1 MPKNESLKKILV
13 LGSGAIKIGEA
24 GEFDYSGSQCLKAIH
39 EDGIKSVLI
48 NPNIATIQT
57 DTRFADQVYL
67 LPVTP
72 SYVESI
78 IEKERPDGIMLAY
91 GGQTALNC
99 GVKLDD
105 AGILKKYDVNVLG
118 TQVQGIKNTEDRQLF
133 KDQMKAAGV
142 PVLKSKT
149 VTNFDDAKKAAE
161 ELCYPVIIRV
171 AYTLGGR
178 GGGIAHNEIELHEI
192 VERGVKASLVGQV
205 LIEEYIGHWKQIE
218 YEVMQDYDG
227 NNVIVCNMENVLSMK
242 VHTGD
247 NIVVAP
253 SQTIDNHE
261 YHMLRTAALRAT
273 KHVGIVGECNIQYA
287 LDSDSD
293 RYVAI
298 EINPRLSRSSALAS
312 KATGYP
318 LAYMSA
324 KIGLGYNLSE
334 LVNSITKSTTAC
346 FEPSLDYIVCKHPR
360 WDFSKFELANR
371 KLGVTMKSVGEVMAV
386 GRTFEESLQ
395 KAIRMLDIGND
406 GLVLNRT
413 NGKKYTEEEIEYQL
427 SHHDD
432 QILYNVAIALKMGI
446 SVNRIYKLSAID
458 PWFIEKIQN
467 IVDTEAKLQESELNE
482 SMMWEAKKM
491 GFSDKQIAKSKNKDP
506 DEIRQIRKKL
516 GVIPSV
522 KQIDTLAAEWPAV
535 TNYLYLTYGGNT
547 NDISVPVDEKGVIV
561 VGAGPYRIGSSV
573 EFDWGTVNMVWGLQ
587 ENGEKNVSVVNCNPE
602 TVSTDYD
609 FKV

>member
-72 SYVESI
+72 NYVESI
-78 IEKERPDGIMLAY
+78 VEKERPDGIMLAY

-99 GVKLDD
+99 GVKLEE
-105 AGILKKYDVNVLG
+105 AGILKKYDVKVLG
-118 TQVQGIKNTEDRQLF
+118 TQVDGIKNTEDRQLF
-133 KDQMKAAGV
+133 KDSMKEAGV

-149 VTNFDDAKKAAE
+149 VTNFEDAKKVAE
-161 ELCYPVIIRV
+161 ELEYPVIIRV

-192 VERGVKASLVGQV
+192 VERGCKASLVGQV
-205 LIEEYIGHWKQIE
+205 LVEEYIGHWKQIE

-253 SQTIDNHE
+253 SQTINNHE

-287 LDSDSD
+287 LDADSD

-334 LVNSITKSTTAC
+334 LVNRITKSTTAC
-346 FEPSLDYIVCKHPR
+346 FEPSLDYVVCKHPR
-360 WDFSKFELANR
+360 WDFSKFELVNR

-406 GLVLNRT
+406 GLVLNRS
-413 NGKKYTEEEIEYQL
+413 NGKTYTEEEIEYKL

-432 QILYNVAIALKMGI
+432 QILYNVAIALKMGV
-446 SVNRIYKLSAID
+446 SVDRIYKLSAID

-467 IVDTEAKLQESELNE
+467 IVNTESNLKESELNE
-482 SMMWEAKKM
+482 SVLRNAKKM
-491 GFSDKQIAKSKNKDP
+491 GFSDNQIARVKEKTP
-506 DEIRQIRKKL
+506 DEVRKIRKDF
-516 GVIPSV
+516 GIIPAV

-535 TNYLYLTYGGNT
+535 TNYLYLTYGGNS
-547 NDISVPVDEKGVIV
+547 NDIQVSPDEKGSNQI
-561 VGAGPYRIGSSV
+561 RK
-573 EFDWGTVNMVWGLQ
+573 TMR
-587 ENGEKNVSVVNCNPE
+587 
-602 TVSTDYD
+602 
-609 FKV
+609 